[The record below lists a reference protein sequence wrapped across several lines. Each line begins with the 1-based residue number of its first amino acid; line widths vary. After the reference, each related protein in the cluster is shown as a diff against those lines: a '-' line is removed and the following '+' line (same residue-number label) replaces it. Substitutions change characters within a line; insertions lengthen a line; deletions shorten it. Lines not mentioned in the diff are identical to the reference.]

1 MDIDAMRQAYLR
13 AIEPDAEEDLSKE
26 NERLKAELDALQQR
40 HNRVLTAL
48 QDSVDSVLRIARE
61 GKSET

>member
-1 MDIDAMRQAYLR
+1 MRQAYLR